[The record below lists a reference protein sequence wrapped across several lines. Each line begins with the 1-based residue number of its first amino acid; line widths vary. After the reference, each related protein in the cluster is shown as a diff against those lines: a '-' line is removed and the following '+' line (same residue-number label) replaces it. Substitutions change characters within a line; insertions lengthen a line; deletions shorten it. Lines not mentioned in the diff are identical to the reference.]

1 MERLLSASQPFL
13 PNHSETRGKDEM
25 NHDEKLQSKE
35 EATDQATTDQ
45 EMMTREG
52 LDRRNVWEPSVYYAL
67 GKESFYFVGHEI
79 NIRESMDS
87 YGALIWPGVSPSIT
101 IKQIHWTIVVVLA

>member
-1 MERLLSASQPFL
+1 MYLTSCDKVL
-13 PNHSETRGKDEM
+13 
-25 NHDEKLQSKE
+25 
-35 EATDQATTDQ
+35 TDQD
-45 EMMTREG
+45 MMTKEG

-87 YGALIWPGVSPSIT
+87 YGALIWPGVSSFIT
-101 IKQIHWTIVVVLA
+101 ILQIH